1 MSRTVRSPDGRTW
14 TLERVSPKGASF
26 ADKRQ
31 EPFFWPTLIATAI
44 MLVFLVKLISLDTGW
59 FTWVVIVPLFVIW
72 LLERGL
78 NFARPNI
85 RAHTDGPPAE
95 TKTWRTTH
103 RIGLS
108 RIEDR
113 IAAEIASGRTEAE
126 PPGAVLI
133 GI

>member
-14 TLERVSPKGASF
+14 TLERVSSRTSLGEATED
-26 ADKRQ
+26 A
-31 EPFFWPTLIATAI
+31 FFWPSVIATVIIVA
-44 MLVFLVKLISLDTGW
+44 LIVRLITLDTGW
-59 FTWVVIVPLFVIW
+59 LTLIIAVPLLLIW
-72 LLERGL
+72 LFERGL

-95 TKTWRTTH
+95 THTWRTTH
-103 RIGLS
+103 RIGLGK
-108 RIEDR
+108 IEDR
-113 IAAEIASGRTEAE
+113 IANEIANGRFEAE

>member
-14 TLERVSPKGASF
+14 TLERVSPDSAIKET
-26 ADKRQ
+26 KEQ
-31 EPFFWPTLIATAI
+31 PYFWSSVIATVIIIA
-44 MLVFLVKLISLDTGW
+44 LVVRVITLDTGW
-59 FTWVVIVPLFVIW
+59 LTLIIVVPLLLIW

-78 NFARPNI
+78 SFARPNI

-95 TKTWRTTH
+95 THTWRTSH
-103 RIGLS
+103 RIGLG

-113 IAAEIASGRTEAE
+113 IAKAIENGQLEAE

>member
-14 TLERVSPKGASF
+14 TLERVSSRTPVGETKE
-26 ADKRQ
+26 
-31 EPFFWPTLIATAI
+31 EPFFWPSVIATVIIIA
-44 MLVFLVKLISLDTGW
+44 LFVRLLTLDTGW
-59 FTWVVIVPLFVIW
+59 LTLIIAVPLLLIW
-72 LLERGL
+72 LFERGL

-95 TKTWRTTH
+95 THTWRTTH
-103 RIGLS
+103 RIGLGK
-108 RIEDR
+108 IEDR
-113 IAAEIASGRTEAE
+113 IANEIANGRFEAE